1 MLSQER
7 DHNKRG
13 WRTVVLPCFRL
24 FLGTADGRGGGAL
37 EVYPGGRRVPSGAW
51 TVCEKKAENTGMRN
65 TQPSEKPAIAEKI
78 HAKPIKQDIAI
89 VQVLSFAIIGA
100 EILPRSYFAAAFAWL
115 AEEACVVI

>member
-1 MLSQER
+1 MPKIAAARAMNDAMNS
-7 DHNKRG
+7 DG
-13 WRTVVLPCFRL
+13 TLP
-24 FLGTADGRGGGAL
+24 TL
-37 EVYPGGRRVPSGAW
+37 EP
-51 TVCEKKAENTGMRN
+51 KKAENTGMRN